1 LRVVPGDTRAA
12 HASAAAAW
20 LVAAGFAA
28 LMLVASARSGLV
40 FDCHLLFPYGDA
52 ILRYLTGTGP
62 WPLGLMR
69 LDFEAYGS
77 LGGLGAA
84 LTGALFHDR
93 LGIMDAL
100 HGHHAF
106 VVLTGAA
113 LVGVSGRLAADLAGA
128 RVGVLAALV
137 LATMPRFVAE
147 AAGNASDVPAALAWT
162 ACLACVVRGV
172 LEARLAPFAVAALAA
187 AALGAIRTPSLPF
200 LPLVPLLWLV
210 LDPAARAGAARV
222 LRAARWWQLAGIV
235 GLGLFGLVLF
245 RPLAWFEPAVV
256 LRTTLDRF
264 IAPPFWISKGVVSV
278 FYRGEVTEGPPA
290 YHVVMLA
297 ITTPLPVLAAAL
309 AGIAVAWRRWPSA
322 ARLATAW
329 LVVAVG
335 RYAVLGLGNY
345 DGIRHVIDALPALA
359 LLAGIGADAAL
370 AALPPRPTLRAA
382 VLAVLLLPGVLAVWR
397 LHPYPVAYY
406 NALAGGLH
414 GAAGRFETDYSGAA
428 YREALAWA
436 ATELRPED
444 VLWTVRPYDRA
455 FVNVEAA
462 YLGLTGLR
470 TWSGTPAG
478 LEVPPGGRVFTAYLF
493 RPGPV
498 ERAPAGIAPET
509 LPLVHEVGREGVP
522 FLRIREIPAA
532 RVRELLAQ
540 PSAARPPS

>member
-1 LRVVPGDTRAA
+1 M
-12 HASAAAAW
+12 HASAGAAW

-28 LMLVASARSGLV
+28 VMLVASATSGLV

-52 ILRYLTGTGP
+52 ILRYLTGAGP

-84 LTGALFHDR
+84 LTSALFHDR

-106 VVLTGAA
+106 VVLTAA
-113 LVGVSGRLAADLAGA
+113 SLVGVTGRLAADLAGA
-128 RVGVLAALV
+128 RAAALAALL

-172 LEARLAPFAVAALAA
+172 LQARLAPLAVAALAA

-200 LPLVPLLWLV
+200 LPLVPVLWLV
-210 LDPAARAGAARV
+210 LDPEARAGAARL
-222 LRAARWWQLAGIV
+222 LRAARWWQLAGVV
-235 GLGLFGLVLF
+235 GLGVVGLVLF
-245 RPLAWFEPAVV
+245 RPLAWFEPGVI

-264 IAPPFWISKGVVSV
+264 IAPPFWISKGVVTV
-278 FYRGEVTEGPPA
+278 FYGGEVVEGPRA
-290 YHVVMLA
+290 YHLVMLA
-297 ITTPLPVLAAAL
+297 VTTPLPVLAAAL
-309 AGIAVAWRRWPSA
+309 AGIAVAWRRYPSA
-322 ARLATAW
+322 ARLAAAW

-335 RYAVLGLGNY
+335 RYALLGMGNY
-345 DGIRHVIDALPALA
+345 DGIRHIIDALPALA
-359 LLAGIGADAAL
+359 LVAGIGADAAI
-370 AALPPRPTLRAA
+370 AALPPRATLRAA
-382 VLAVLLLPGVLAVWR
+382 VLGVLVVPGVLGVWR

-406 NALAGGLH
+406 NALVGGLR
-414 GAAGRFETDYSGAA
+414 GAAGSFETEYSGAA
-428 YREALAWA
+428 YRDALVWA
-436 ATELRPED
+436 ATEMRPED
-444 VLWTVRPYDRA
+444 TLWTVRRYDRPFA
-455 FVNVEAA
+455 NVEAG
-462 YLGLTGLR
+462 YLGLAGLR
-470 TWSGTPAG
+470 TWSGTAAG

-498 ERAPAGIAPET
+498 ERAPAGLGPET
-509 LPLVHEVGREGVP
+509 LPLVHEVGRDGVP

-532 RVRELLAQ
+532 RLQVLR
-540 PSAARPPS
+540 AARRAP